1 MSDIHFLLIWKTYNV
16 YLLPGEHLIKLF
28 VIISSLLNAF
38 YAKFTRGN
46 QDNFWIIMILAAYQ
60 SNYSIWCLL
69 HFSTDIVGYIV
80 LYREH
85 FVD

>member
-1 MSDIHFLLIWKTYNV
+1 
-16 YLLPGEHLIKLF
+16 
-28 VIISSLLNAF
+28 
-38 YAKFTRGN
+38 
-46 QDNFWIIMILAAYQ
+46 MILAAYQ
-60 SNYSIWCLL
+60 SNYSVGCLL